1 MRLSTLLLGILS
13 LLVLAGWAWDYQTR
27 EQARLRLRVIA
38 AQLEP
43 WGQLRYQ
50 NLRAHP
56 WGQGSV
62 EQLGFTLS
70 PSAARQLSLP
80 AGTELRIDRLEISR
94 YREDSGQTPERL
106 LARWSGLHWPLPH
119 RITTGTEITDPAE
132 QPLPSLG
139 ELGYPEWRFD
149 GELGLRYLPAEHS
162 LQLRFSLS
170 EPSALALAG
179 HLSLRSGAEIFRG
192 ETAALELGQLQL
204 EYRDLG
210 LLSRLKTLLALRA
223 RVSASALEQA
233 LVARLE
239 RETQQRALHW
249 NENDYRA
256 LDSFLREPQAL
267 LLRLDPPGKL
277 QLRDLSLYAE
287 SDLPQVLGLEL
298 RAPNATTPT
307 VAAP

>member
-62 EQLGFTLS
+62 EQLSFTLS
-70 PSAARQLSLP
+70 PSAAKQIGLP
-80 AGTELRIDRLEISR
+80 ADTVLRVDRLEISR
-94 YREDSGQTPERL
+94 YREDSRQTPEKF
-106 LARWSGLHWPLPH
+106 LARWSGLHWPLPR
-119 RITTGTEITDPAE
+119 RITTGAEITDPAE
-132 QPLPSLG
+132 QPWPSLG
-139 ELGYPEWRFD
+139 ELGYPELRFD
-149 GELGLRYLPAEHS
+149 GELRLQYLPAEHA

-170 EPSALALAG
+170 EPSALALTG
-179 HLSLRSGAEIFRG
+179 HLSLRGGPEIFRA
-192 ETAALELGQLQL
+192 ETAALELGQLRL

-223 RVSASALEQA
+223 RVSTGALDQA
-233 LVARLE
+233 LAARLE
-239 RETQQRALHW
+239 RETRQRALHW

-256 LDSFLREPQAL
+256 LAAFLREPRAL
-267 LLRLDPPGKL
+267 LLRLDPPGRL
-277 QLRDLSLYAE
+277 RLRDLSLYAA

-298 RAPNATTPT
+298 RASTAATPT
-307 VAAP
+307 VATP